1 MATKITIDASRRGKG
16 FSSIQDAAQNAV
28 NAPAATAP
36 QAVPSTLSS
45 SAPTTDATA
54 AAPQEEVAQEKHPVY
69 DAQDGEHPDTG
80 HAHLMH
86 DLGTAIQEMMAK
98 DPETNKSMAD
108 LMEEF
113 MGKGV
118 DHEAEA
124 KRLRSLIEAR
134 QTPKAPNWIAAGVG
148 SWAGGPEVA
157 SKFQALQQAATGA
170 EAKKTADVESLEGDL
185 LKEHVEDLRA
195 RGKTKEALLL
205 GLLQGTMA
213 QKRTETEVAGKKD
226 VAEFN
231 AQNRADLEE
240 RRLGAAAERIRMTI
254 SARKDVAD
262 KDRTAQQV
270 MHMYETLLKQS
281 EKDITGAVKPL
292 YNADEAMDLA
302 LNSILP
308 KVAPGVHAVKTGQ
321 APSKPATAA
330 TPTTPTATK
339 QSKFAQWKASQA
351 AQKPTGK

>member
-1 MATKITIDASRRGKG
+1 MATKIDASRRGKG

-28 NAPAATAP
+28 NAPATTAP
-36 QAVPSTLSS
+36 QAVPSTPAPGP
-45 SAPTTDATA
+45 SAPAATA
-54 AAPQEEVAQEKHPVY
+54 TATAPQEEVVEKHPVY
-69 DAQDGEHPDTG
+69 DSQDGEDTDSG

-86 DLGTAIQEMMAK
+86 DLGVAIQDMMAK
-98 DPETNKSMAD
+98 DPETNKSMTD
-108 LMEEF
+108 LMEQF
-113 MGKGV
+113 MGKDV
-118 DHEAEA
+118 DFEAEG
-124 KRLRSLIEAR
+124 KRLRSMIESR
-134 QTPKAPNWIAAGVG
+134 KTPKQPNWIAAGVG

-157 SKFQALQQAATGA
+157 SKFQALQQAASGA
-170 EAKKTADVESLEGDL
+170 EAKKSSDLKGLETDL
-185 LKEHVEDLRA
+185 LKEHVDDLRA

-213 QKRTETEVAGKKD
+213 QKRTETEVAGRKD
-226 VAEFN
+226 VAGLT

-240 RRLGAAAERIRMTI
+240 RRLGAAAARIQMTI
-254 SARKDVAD
+254 QGRKDVAD

-292 YNADEAMDLA
+292 YTADEAMDLA

-308 KVAPGVHAVKTGQ
+308 KVKAGVTAVKTG
-321 APSKPATAA
+321 
-330 TPTTPTATK
+330 TTPAGAAPVAAPEPTK

-351 AQKPTGK
+351 ANPAGK